1 MSHNVGGLR
10 SHQGRVVAN
19 SKNRHRDKDELIIAA
34 AQMSNNS
41 FPTVQARWNQ
51 EEKMRTKRSCHCVM
65 LLLCLAGFWTGCAAR
80 IVDDSQLQYLDPEF
94 TVSSLFDHGLG
105 LLPVVAGQG
114 QEGLRRPLAAKLET
128 HLAAQLPEGSFYG
141 AIQMLDL
148 INEANLTEAYAQMI
162 GDYEQA
168 AILNKRTLHEIGKAT
183 GIRYLL
189 HVKLLDQSRTERLA
203 KALLSNNIVS
213 LEGKNVTIF
222 GQVWDCGLGDVVWEG
237 TGEVAAEAE
246 VEFQYVKHDIDQLV
260 SMATQSFLS
269 NLPGIEISR
278 AN

>member
-1 MSHNVGGLR
+1 MKLPSKTRQYIKVDFGWQNGHVRSHNVGGLR
-10 SHQGRVVAN
+10 LHQGRVVAN
-19 SKNRHRDKDELIIAA
+19 SKNRHRDRDELIIAA

-51 EEKMRTKRSCHCVM
+51 EEKMRAIRFHSCIV
-65 LLLCLAGFWTGCAAR
+65 LLLLSAGFWTGCAAR

-114 QEGLRRPLAAKLET
+114 QEGLRRPLAAKLEA
-128 HLAAQLPEGSFYG
+128 HLTAQLPEGRFYG

-168 AILNKRTLHEIGKAT
+168 AILNKRTLREIGKAT

-203 KALLSNNIVS
+203 KALLSTISSVWRAKTLPS
-213 LEGKNVTIF
+213 SDKFGIAAWATLFGKVRARLPQRLKLN
-222 GQVWDCGLGDVVWEG
+222 
-237 TGEVAAEAE
+237 
-246 VEFQYVKHDIDQLV
+246 
-260 SMATQSFLS
+260 S
-269 NLPGIEISR
+269 NM
-278 AN
+278 

>member
-1 MSHNVGGLR
+1 MHTKNFPSFHYY
-10 SHQGRVVAN
+10 VA
-19 SKNRHRDKDELIIAA
+19 
-34 AQMSNNS
+34 
-41 FPTVQARWNQ
+41 
-51 EEKMRTKRSCHCVM
+51 
-65 LLLCLAGFWTGCAAR
+65 LLLLAAGFWTGCAAKV
-80 IVDDSQLQYLDPEF
+80 VDDSKLQYLAPEF
-94 TVSSLFDHGLG
+94 TANSLAEHGLG

-114 QEGLRRPLAAKLET
+114 QEGLRRPLAAKLEA
-128 HLAAQLPEGSFYG
+128 HLTAQLPEGSFYG

-148 INEANLTEAYAQMI
+148 INEADLTEAYAQMI
-162 GDYEQA
+162 DDYARA
-168 AILNKRTLHEIGKAT
+168 AILNKRTLHKIGEAT

-203 KALLSNNIVS
+203 AAVLSDDVVS
-213 LEGKNVTIF
+213 LEGKNVVIF
-222 GQVWDCGLGDVVWEG
+222 GQVWDCGLGDIVWEG

>member
-1 MSHNVGGLR
+1 M
-10 SHQGRVVAN
+10 HQGRVVAN
-19 SKNRHRDKDELIIAA
+19 SKNRHRDRDELIIAA

-51 EEKMRTKRSCHCVM
+51 GEKMRAKRFHSCIV
-65 LLLCLAGFWTGCAAR
+65 LLLLSAGFWTGCAAR

-94 TVSSLFDHGLG
+94 TVNSLFDHGLG

-114 QEGLRRPLAAKLET
+114 QEGLRRPLAAKLEA
-128 HLAAQLPEGSFYG
+128 HLATQLPEGRFYG
-141 AIQMLDL
+141 AIQTLDL
-148 INEANLTEAYAQMI
+148 INEASLTEDYAQMI

-168 AILNKRTLHEIGKAT
+168 AILNRRTLHAIGKAT

-203 KALLSNNIVS
+203 PAFLSDEVVS
-213 LEGKNVTIF
+213 LEGKNVSIF
-222 GQVWDCGLGDVVWEG
+222 GQVWDCGVGDVVWEG

-246 VEFQYVKHDIDQLV
+246 VEFQYVKHDIDYLV
-260 SMATQSFLS
+260 RMAAHSFLN
-269 NLPGIEISR
+269 NLPGIAIPR
-278 AN
+278 TN

>member
-1 MSHNVGGLR
+1 
-10 SHQGRVVAN
+10 
-19 SKNRHRDKDELIIAA
+19 
-34 AQMSNNS
+34 
-41 FPTVQARWNQ
+41 
-51 EEKMRTKRSCHCVM
+51 MRAKRFHSCIV
-65 LLLCLAGFWTGCAAR
+65 LLLLSTGFWTGCAAK
-80 IVDDSQLQYLDPEF
+80 IVDGSQLQYLDPEF

-114 QEGLRRPLAAKLET
+114 REGLRRPLAAKLEA
-128 HLAAQLPEGSFYG
+128 HLTAQLPEGRFYG

-203 KALLSNNIVS
+203 KALLSDDIVS
-213 LEGKNVTIF
+213 LEAKNVTIF

-260 SMATQSFLS
+260 SMATQSFLN
-269 NLPGIEISR
+269 NLPGIEISH

>member
-1 MSHNVGGLR
+1 MQSTRFH
-10 SHQGRVVAN
+10 SCVA
-19 SKNRHRDKDELIIAA
+19 
-34 AQMSNNS
+34 
-41 FPTVQARWNQ
+41 
-51 EEKMRTKRSCHCVM
+51 
-65 LLLCLAGFWTGCAAR
+65 LLLLSAVVWSGCAAR

-128 HLAAQLPEGSFYG
+128 HLTAQLPEESFYG

-162 GDYEQA
+162 GDYERA
-168 AILNKRTLHEIGKAT
+168 AILNKRTLREIGKAT

-189 HVKLLDQSRTERLA
+189 HVKLLNQSRTERLA
-203 KALLSNNIVS
+203 KALLSDDIVS

-237 TGEVAAEAE
+237 TGEVAVEAE
-246 VEFQYVKHDIDQLV
+246 MEFQYVKQNIDYLV
-260 SMATQSFLS
+260 SVAAQSFLN
-269 NLPGIEISR
+269 NLPGVQIPR
-278 AN
+278 VN

>member
-1 MSHNVGGLR
+1 
-10 SHQGRVVAN
+10 
-19 SKNRHRDKDELIIAA
+19 
-34 AQMSNNS
+34 
-41 FPTVQARWNQ
+41 
-51 EEKMRTKRSCHCVM
+51 MRAKRFHSCIV
-65 LLLCLAGFWTGCAAR
+65 LLLLSTGFWTGCAAK

-114 QEGLRRPLAAKLET
+114 REGLRRPLAAKLEA
-128 HLAAQLPEGSFYG
+128 HLTAQLPEGRFYG

-203 KALLSNNIVS
+203 KALLSDDIVS
-213 LEGKNVTIF
+213 LEAKNVTIF

-260 SMATQSFLS
+260 SMATQSFLN
-269 NLPGIEISR
+269 NLPGIDFSR